1 MSSSLQDR
9 LRSLSPRQLEVYV
22 LGTLKSQ
29 AQRGVFY
36 FSMYNFAQIL
46 FISFENGA
54 FGGIFESF
62 WVYLA
67 AHILAFLAIIAIDF
81 VAILPGEKDY
91 QKRQDYLRDP
101 LREDVRE
108 LHEEVKQLRE
118 ERDSDE

>member
-1 MSSSLQDR
+1 MSASLQDR
-9 LRSLSPRQLEVYV
+9 LRSILPRQLEVYL

-62 WVYLA
+62 WVYLGT
-67 AHILAFLAIIAIDF
+67 HVLAFLAIIAIDF

-91 QKRQDYLRDP
+91 QNRQDYLRDP
-101 LREDVRE
+101 LREDVQD
-108 LHEEVKQLRE
+108 LHEEVKQLRQ
-118 ERDSDE
+118 ERDADD